1 MRLFT
6 GAAFAAA
13 LLLATQAA
21 AADCSNAA
29 IPGTPVKG
37 MVKGHAFVPT
47 DIHVDFTKDG
57 MEVNGSKFDRYVLA
71 LDAGDI
77 FNEFTLDM
85 LVPLGKPVDGRIYR
99 LVPGGI
105 YKQRMA
111 AEGAPEIQ
119 GWDIEFKAADVNTS
133 LRADRGHAAHRVGQE
148 DRRRI
153 PAKAHLLRAG
163 DRHDDRRHLHREAA
177 LITRAP

>member
-1 MRLFT
+1 M
-6 GAAFAAA
+6 GAALAA
-13 LLLATQAA
+13 LLLATHAA

-29 IPGTPVKG
+29 IAGTPVKG

-119 GWDIEFKAADVNTS
+119 GWDIEFKAADVNTNLGLTEAT
-133 LRADRGHAAHRVGQE
+133 LRIEWGKKTGDT
-148 DRRRI
+148 I
-153 PAKAHLLRAG
+153 PGKLIFCAPEIGMMIAGTFTAKLR
-163 DRHDDRRHLHREAA
+163 
-177 LITRAP
+177 